1 MKISKIKT
9 GNGVILLE
17 NRRPKD
23 RNRTFSKKFATGDFL
38 GIIFHNKLL
47 QEKAQELNK
56 DAAGNSQTL
65 IQFSHAKED
74 PKFIKPDKEMKNQ
87 TIRWLE

>member
-1 MKISKIKT
+1 MPESKEMFTPWGNLYNVLVAVSFIAEVLVQVFMKISKIKT

-23 RNRTFSKKFATGDFL
+23 RNRTFSKKFATGDVL

-47 QEKAQELNK
+47 
-56 DAAGNSQTL
+56 
-65 IQFSHAKED
+65 
-74 PKFIKPDKEMKNQ
+74 
-87 TIRWLE
+87 

>member
-1 MKISKIKT
+1 MPESKEMFTSWGKLYNVLVAVSFIAEVLVQVFMKISKIKT

-23 RNRTFSKKFATGDFL
+23 RNHTFSKKFATGDFL

-47 QEKAQELNK
+47 
-56 DAAGNSQTL
+56 
-65 IQFSHAKED
+65 
-74 PKFIKPDKEMKNQ
+74 
-87 TIRWLE
+87 